1 MTVRVRHVGTE
12 LFPEG
17 VVEVVREANGWST
30 DPTDF
35 GEAIDLTVVWE
46 DEDTGKKHKRT
57 VGRISAGTWA
67 SVVVLDHDYVEA
79 E

>member
-17 VVEVVREANGWST
+17 VVEVVREANGWAT
-30 DPTDF
+30 ATTEF
-35 GEAIDLTVVWE
+35 GEAIDLLIKWE
-46 DEDTGKKHKRT
+46 DEDTGKKQKRT
-57 VGRISAGTWA
+57 IGRVAAGTWA
-67 SVVVLDHDYVEA
+67 SVVVTDDDFVEA